1 MKKILFVLATVLF
14 AACND
19 DNPLAPSTGGTPNA
33 NSNAGLVTQKKALY
47 RTESSATDMQKVAN
61 RLEMPRLQGGTQ
73 NLFVVH
79 TLSNGVV
86 NYSMEYDCT
95 LKANRWTA
103 YQWYVGLSSK
113 EENWNR
119 NNWRNGESFNG
130 YTGYSGPF
138 QPDPLLP
145 KQYQTT
151 LEDHTRN
158 GYDRGH
164 MLGSADRLNSKDANG
179 QTFYLSNM
187 HPQLAGFNQG
197 GIWYNLENRL
207 RNEYDKNSFR
217 DTLYVVKGGTIGK
230 GQYSLAKNNVPVPR
244 YFYMAIL
251 CKNGEKTQGGYKAIA
266 FWMEHKANKD
276 TDFANE
282 FLKSHPEGWLC
293 FPTIDETLAFLY
305 NNSKQS
311 LVVEGGAATINSFLS
326 ADKWDEVRVE
336 TSPRIVADGT
346 KAPKLPAG
354 VVEVSRREY
363 DGNTIA
369 TYTR

>member
-1 MKKILFVLATVLF
+1 MMKKILFVLATVLF

-47 RTESSATDMQKVAN
+47 RTESSATDVQKVAN

-164 MLGSADRLNSKDANG
+164 MLGSADRLNSKEANG

-230 GQYSLAKNNVPVPR
+230 GQYSLAKNSVPVPR

-276 TDFANE
+276 TDFA
-282 FLKSHPEGWLC
+282 KHAIS
-293 FPTIDETLAFLY
+293 IDELEKRTGIDFFCNLPDDIELQVES
-305 NNSKQS
+305 N
-311 LVVEGGAATINSFLS
+311 LVLGAWGL
-326 ADKWDEVRVE
+326 R
-336 TSPRIVADGT
+336 
-346 KAPKLPAG
+346 
-354 VVEVSRREY
+354 
-363 DGNTIA
+363 
-369 TYTR
+369 